1 MYLEIVKAGAVVIV
15 ALLAG
20 ASAASAGAG
29 PSKSACAVAWNRGA
43 GAHLHSVIAGS
54 HVRAAFIDAHV
65 SVGSFTWSKTGR
77 RSSTGGRGCS
87 IQFVLP
93 SKQLLALWGVWKAG
107 TVSKWTRPV
116 PSGRLVPVPHNARV
130 HSDGTVGF
138 TG

>member
-1 MYLEIVKAGAVVIV
+1 MYLAIVKAAAVLIV
-15 ALLAG
+15 ALLPS
-20 ASAASAGAG
+20 ASAASVGTG

-43 GAHLHSVIAGS
+43 GAHLHSVVAGS

-65 SVGSFTWSKTGR
+65 SIGSFTWSKTGR

-93 SKQLLALWGVWKAG
+93 SRQLLAVWGAWKAG
-107 TVSKWTRPV
+107 RVSEWTGPV
-116 PSGRLVPVPHNARV
+116 PSGRIVPVPRNARV